1 MGDARTATVLAPI
14 DQFEEVFTVATLR
27 SALSSCISWRRRSS
41 RHTVFCRLW
50 RHASYARARARSSQ
64 SEPMMRRGRGIGFEK
79 RGYRKLYQLKTWPF
93 VGLPRCSEISEAERT
108 AEVAHGKRR
117 Q

>member
-1 MGDARTATVLAPI
+1 VHLLA
-14 DQFEEVFTVATLR
+14 
-27 SALSSCISWRRRSS
+27 SALEPAHRFLPIMEACI
-41 RHTVFCRLW
+41 L
-50 RHASYARARARSSQ
+50 RARARSSQ